1 MNTWPLWFQLLHDH
15 RDVVE
20 GEIFPLD
27 MALNS
32 VDDQYDG
39 FAKEMANLLKTKYL
53 EKEIMQKGEKYY
65 KAPEDN
71 LAQIHSVPIFVYT
84 NSNATVYHNFTNAVY
99 ADKKKKLYVC
109 IYIYKNNAFTWYSLH
124 WSDTDSEQ

>member
-15 RDVVE
+15 RDAIE

-39 FAKEMANLLKTKYL
+39 FAMEMANLLKTKYL
-53 EKEIMQKGEKYY
+53 EKEMFEFWQKGEKSY
-65 KAPEDN
+65 KSPEDN
-71 LAQIHSVPIFVYT
+71 LAQIHSVTIYVYT
-84 NSNATVYHNFTNAVY
+84 NSNAAVYHNFTNAAY
-99 ADKKKKLYVC
+99 ADKEKY
-109 IYIYKNNAFTWYSLH
+109 
-124 WSDTDSEQ
+124 